1 MLRKLIFIYGH
12 ILHNK
17 EIKTMSERCK
27 KLIEKHKNALENNYF
42 LPIFLESL
50 VEGGIEFFDELREY
64 FEEAG
69 IDLKEGDF
77 TRLK

>member
-1 MLRKLIFIYGH
+1 MAI
-12 ILHNK
+12 
-17 EIKTMSERCK
+17 TERCQ
-27 KLIEKHKNALENNYF
+27 KLIEKHKNSIENSYF
-42 LPIFLESL
+42 LPIAVEAL
-50 VEGGIEFFDELREY
+50 VEGGIEFFDELREC

>member
-1 MLRKLIFIYGH
+1 M
-12 ILHNK
+12 
-17 EIKTMSERCK
+17 TERCEN
-27 KLIEKHKNALENNYF
+27 LIEKHKNSIENEYF
-42 LPIFLESL
+42 LPIFLEAL
-50 VEGGIEFFDELREY
+50 VEGGIEIFDELRGY

>member
-1 MLRKLIFIYGH
+1 M
-12 ILHNK
+12 
-17 EIKTMSERCK
+17 TERCEN
-27 KLIEKHKNALENNYF
+27 LIEKHKNSIENEYF
-42 LPIFLESL
+42 LPIFLEAL
-50 VEGGIEFFDELREY
+50 VEGGIEFFDELRGY

>member
-1 MLRKLIFIYGH
+1 MA
-12 ILHNK
+12 
-17 EIKTMSERCK
+17 TMSERCK
-27 KLIEKHKNALENNYF
+27 KLIEKHKNSIENEYF
-42 LPIFLESL
+42 LPTFVEAL

>member
-1 MLRKLIFIYGH
+1 M
-12 ILHNK
+12 
-17 EIKTMSERCK
+17 TERCEN
-27 KLIEKHKNALENNYF
+27 LIEKHKYSIENEYF
-42 LPIFLESL
+42 LPIFVEAL

-77 TRLK
+77 TRLN

>member
-1 MLRKLIFIYGH
+1 M
-12 ILHNK
+12 
-17 EIKTMSERCK
+17 TERCK
-27 KLIEKHKNALENNYF
+27 NLIEKHKNSLENSCF
-42 LPIFLESL
+42 LPIFLEAL

-64 FEEAG
+64 FEEVD